1 MGGARCR
8 GCNAMTSATR
18 TRTVT
23 GFEGVQLHV
32 VERGDADAPTV
43 LLVHGYPD
51 SHVVWDPVATRLAA
65 RYHVVAYDVRGA
77 GASDR
82 PWKTSAYKLEA
93 LIADLAAVVDAVSPD
108 RPVHLVAHDWGS
120 IQCWDAVTEPGVER
134 FASYTSISGPSLDHV
149 SLWVRTQSSRGLGG
163 LRAMAGQGLK
173 SWYVY
178 AFQTPVLPPLVWR
191 LVIARRFAKVLGRIE
206 GVHAD
211 ATWPGPTLASD
222 GSRGMKL
229 YRANMLGRARHP
241 RVRRTDVP
249 VQLIVPQRDPFVSPK
264 LLDGFEQI
272 APTLLRRDVAGGH
285 WIVRSHPER
294 VARWISAHVD
304 AVERGERP
312 ITGRR
317 EVVVVT
323 GAGSGIGRE
332 TAIAFAERGATVVCA
347 DINAA
352 AAERTAE
359 LCELVGGVASASVVD
374 VGDLDAMTAFAKAV
388 EDEHGAPDVVV
399 NNAGIGMAGP
409 FLDTSVEDWERLLHV
424 NLWGVIHG
432 SRLFGKQ
439 MVERGE
445 GGHIVN
451 TASAAAF
458 TPSRTLSAYSTS
470 KAAVLMLTEC
480 LRAELASEG
489 IGVSA
494 ICPGFIDTGIAAST
508 RYVGVSD
515 DEQSRLRKDTDR
527 LYKRRNF
534 TPDKVA
540 AAIIHAV
547 DADIAVVPVAPEAQ
561 LSYAASRF
569 TPGLMR
575 RFARIDL
582 TRGPGR

>member
-1 MGGARCR
+1 
-8 GCNAMTSATR
+8 MTGATR

-23 GFEGVQLHV
+23 GFGGVELHV
-32 VERGDADAPTV
+32 VERGDADAPTIV
-43 LLVHGYPD
+43 LVHGFPD
-51 SHVVWDPVATRLAA
+51 SHSVWDPVATRLAA
-65 RYHVVAYDVRGA
+65 GYHVVAYDVRGA

-82 PWKTSAYKLEA
+82 PWKTSAYRLEA
-93 LIADLAAVVDAVSPD
+93 LIADLAAVVEAVSPH

-120 IQCWDAVTEPGVER
+120 MQSWDAVTEPGVQR

-149 SLWVRTQSSRGLGG
+149 AQWVRAQPSRGLRGV
-163 LRAMAGQGLK
+163 RALVGQGLR

-178 AFQTPVLPPLVWR
+178 AFQTPVLPPLLWR
-191 LVIARRFAKVLGRIE
+191 LAAARRFSKVLGRIE
-206 GVHAD
+206 GVRAD

-222 GSRGMKL
+222 GSRGIKL
-229 YRANMLGRARHP
+229 YRANMLQRSRHP
-241 RVRRTDVP
+241 RVRTTDVP

-264 LLDGFEQI
+264 LLDGIEQI
-272 APTLLRRDVAGGH
+272 APTLVRRDVAGGH
-285 WIVRSHPER
+285 WIIRSHPER
-294 VARWISAHVD
+294 VARWISTHVD

-312 ITGRR
+312 VTARR

-332 TAIAFAERGATVVCA
+332 TALAFADRGATVVCA

-359 LCELVGGVASASVVD
+359 LCRLVGASASDYAVD
-374 VGDLDAMTAFAKAV
+374 VGDVDAMAAFAKAV
-388 EDEHGAPDVVV
+388 EDQHGTPDVVV
-399 NNAGIGMAGP
+399 NNAGIGMAGA
-409 FLDTSVEDWERLLHV
+409 FLDTSVDDWERLLHV

-480 LRAELASEG
+480 LRAELAGEG
-489 IGVSA
+489 ISVSA

-515 DEQSRLRKDTDR
+515 DEQQRLRRDTDR
-527 LYKRRNF
+527 LYKRRHF

-540 AAIIHAV
+540 AAIVRAV
-547 DADIAVVPVAPEAQ
+547 DDDIAVLPVAPEAQ
-561 LSYAASRF
+561 LSYMASRF
-569 TPGLMR
+569 TPGILR

-582 TRGPGR
+582 TGGPGR

>member
-1 MGGARCR
+1 MTGA
-8 GCNAMTSATR
+8 TS
-18 TRTVT
+18 TRTVS
-23 GFEGVQLHV
+23 GFGGVDLHV

-43 LLVHGYPD
+43 VLVHGFPD
-51 SHVVWDPVATRLAA
+51 SHAVWDLVATRLAA

-82 PWKTSAYKLEA
+82 PWRTSDYKAEA
-93 LIADLAAVVDAVSPD
+93 LIADLDAVIDAVSPN

-120 IQCWDAVTEPGVER
+120 IQSWEAVTEPDNHR

-149 SLWVRTQSSRGLGG
+149 AGWIRAKPADGLRGVRTAVEQA
-163 LRAMAGQGLK
+163 LR

-178 AFQTPVLPPLVWR
+178 AFQIPALPPLVWR
-191 LVIARRFAKVLGRIE
+191 LAIARRFSKVLERVE
-206 GVHAD
+206 GVRAD
-211 ATWPGPTLASD
+211 ATWPSSTLVAD
-222 GSRGMKL
+222 GSRGIKL
-229 YRANMLGRARHP
+229 YRANMLRRARHP
-241 RVRRTDVP
+241 RVRTTDVP
-249 VQLIVPQRDPFVSPK
+249 VQLIVPQHDPFVSPR
-264 LLDGFEQI
+264 LLDGIEQL
-272 APTLLRRDVAGGH
+272 APTLVRRDVAGGH
-285 WIVRSHPER
+285 WIIRSHPDR
-294 VARWISAHVD
+294 VARWVSTHVD

-312 ITGRR
+312 VTARR

-332 TAIAFAERGATVVCA
+332 TALAFAERGATVVCA

-359 LCELVGGVASASVVD
+359 LCQLVGGAASASAVD

-388 EDEHGAPDVVV
+388 EDQHGTPDVVV
-399 NNAGIGMAGP
+399 NNAGIGMAGS
-409 FLDTSVEDWERLLHV
+409 FLDTSMDDWERLLHV

-432 SRLFGKQ
+432 SRQFGKQ

-445 GGHIVN
+445 GGHIIN

-458 TPSRTLSAYSTS
+458 TPSRTLAAYSTS

-494 ICPGFIDTGIAAST
+494 ICPGFIDTGIATAT

-515 DEQSRLRKDTDR
+515 DEQRRLRTDADR

-540 AAIIHAV
+540 AAIVRAV
-547 DADIAVVPVAPEAQ
+547 DADIAVLPVAPEAK

-569 TPGLMR
+569 TPGLLR

-582 TRGPGR
+582 TRGARR